1 MKLIKIDYYL
11 DWPKS
16 LEIENLRKYI
26 IDNISKKGIIIRWS
40 IVDIHDSVE
49 ANKCK
54 KIRINAVLA
63 NQINS

>member
-26 IDNISKKGIIIRWS
+26 VDNISKKGIIIRWS

-63 NQINS
+63 NQIIS

>member
-26 IDNISKKGIIIRWS
+26 VDNISKKGIIIRWS

-49 ANKCK
+49 ANKRK

-63 NQINS
+63 NQIIS